1 MMLVFLRFHSANV
14 YYLCLLQTTYEN
26 TVPELVCQVLDVIGL
41 YVAWIDINLIANDR
55 IVLVLIRYLKMS
67 LLRES
72 ACECVTEIVHKGME
86 PDAKVR
92 MLTLTSMSYHI

>member
-1 MMLVFLRFHSANV
+1 MCS
-14 YYLCLLQTTYEN
+14 C
-26 TVPELVCQVLDVIGL
+26 LDVIGL

-55 IVLVLIRYLKMS
+55 MVPVLIRYLKLP

-92 MLTLTSMSYHI
+92 SVYVIYNSYLLQLRLEMELVQTA